1 MIWLS
6 SAHHAHDCCL
16 YFDPRHFALRSVPD
30 GLAAVVEG
38 ILGDGVRET
47 WSEISL
53 GPVEGVKFIPV
64 WSAAEGIAPLPG
76 NHDELSLSRLL
87 LTTIKER
94 IRDLVPLRGPGST
107 LAVGSFFP
115 GSPVQNCRQVA

>member
-6 SAHHAHDCCL
+6 SARHAHDCSL
-16 YFDPRHFALRSVPD
+16 YFDPRHFALRSLPE

-38 ILGDGVRET
+38 VLGDGVREI

-53 GPVEGVKFIPV
+53 GSVETVKFIPV
-64 WSAAEGIAPLPG
+64 WSAAEGIAPFPG
-76 NHDELSLSRLL
+76 DTDELSLRRQL

-94 IRDLVPLRGPGST
+94 IRELVPLRGSDSPC
-107 LAVGSFFP
+107 VVESFFP
-115 GSPVQNCRQVA
+115 GSPVQLCRRVA